1 MMSNNLYSNN
11 NYTNSGLTQQQKI
24 SSDINQIKQN
34 LEGFKLAKDNEL
46 KSISLGSW
54 IKYVSK
60 TGLYRVGGVLTVN
73 QAPTYFM
80 LKNPSINK
88 SWSVDLTKNY
98 IYIKK
103 DNNLYKKNTNQ
114 KKEEERE
121 KDILYKLYQQGLLEI
136 IEKD

>member
-1 MMSNNLYSNN
+1 MSNNLYSNN
-11 NYTNSGLTQQQKI
+11 KYNNSSLTQQQKI
-24 SSDINQIKQN
+24 SSDIEQIKQN
-34 LEGFKLAKDNEL
+34 LEGFQLSKDKDL

-54 IKYVSK
+54 IKYISK

-73 QAPTYFM
+73 QAPVYFM

-88 SWSVDLTKNY
+88 TWSVDLSKNY

-103 DNNLYKKNTNQ
+103 DLSLDTKNINQ

-121 KDILYKLYQQGLLEI
+121 KSILYKLYQQGLVEI
-136 IEKD
+136 IEKS

>member
-1 MMSNNLYSNN
+1 MISSNLYSNN
-11 NYTNSGLTQQQKI
+11 NYKNTGLTQQQKI
-24 SSDINQIKQN
+24 SSDINHIKQN
-34 LEGFKLAKDNEL
+34 LEGFQLAKDKNLE
-46 KSISLGSW
+46 SIPLGSW
-54 IKYVSK
+54 IKYISK

-103 DNNLYKKNTNQ
+103 DTNLDQKTTNQ

>member
-1 MMSNNLYSNN
+1 MSNNLYSNN
-11 NYTNSGLTQQQKI
+11 NYNNSSLTQQQKI

-34 LEGFKLAKDNEL
+34 LEGFKLAKDKEL
-46 KSISLGSW
+46 ESISLGSW
-54 IKYVSK
+54 IKYISK

-103 DNNLYKKNTNQ
+103 DNSLDKKNTNQ
-114 KKEEERE
+114 KKEEEKE

>member
-1 MMSNNLYSNN
+1 MSNNLYSNN
-11 NYTNSGLTQQQKI
+11 NYNNSGLTQQQKI

-46 KSISLGSW
+46 ESISLGSW

-73 QAPTYFM
+73 QSPTYFM

-103 DNNLYKKNTNQ
+103 DNNIDKKNTNH
-114 KKEEERE
+114 KKDEERE

>member
-1 MMSNNLYSNN
+1 MSNNLYKNN
-11 NYTNSGLTQQQKI
+11 QYNSSELTQQQKI
-24 SSDINQIKQN
+24 SSDIKQIKQN
-34 LEGFKLAKDNEL
+34 LESFKLAKEKDL
-46 KSISLGSW
+46 PLLPLGIW

-73 QAPTYFM
+73 QAPVYFM

-88 SWSVDLTKNY
+88 SWSVDLTKNH

-103 DNNLYKKNTNQ
+103 DINLDQKSINQ